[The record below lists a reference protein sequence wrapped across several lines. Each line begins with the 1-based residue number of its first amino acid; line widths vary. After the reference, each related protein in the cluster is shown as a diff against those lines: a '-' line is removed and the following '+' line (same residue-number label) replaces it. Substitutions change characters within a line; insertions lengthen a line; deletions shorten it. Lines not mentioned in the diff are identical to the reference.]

1 MKKIIIAGII
11 TLFIFSCSQIT
22 GEKGTITNEQV
33 ENYLEAY
40 KNLREKAPEILKDI
54 NENSDQS
61 KAGKEGYDSVERIIQ
76 ESGLESY
83 AQFVRLN
90 AKIGTIF
97 SMLQA
102 HKGLNSQEN
111 LYESG
116 QDMFDDSNRFIEEQ
130 LNDPEVPEET
140 KVELRK
146 TLEELKQN
154 SNELKESYV
163 SNKAIADWVMNKAE
177 KIQGLLVNESDIE
190 VIQHYEEDIFEAYT
204 GFPRPEGLDGNM
216 PDLDTILW

>member
-11 TLFIFSCSQIT
+11 TLFIFSCSHIT
-22 GEKGTITNEQV
+22 GEKGSITNEQV

-40 KNLREKAPEILKDI
+40 KKLREKAPEILKDI
-54 NENSDQS
+54 NENSDQT

-83 AQFVRLN
+83 AQFVILN
-90 AKIGTIF
+90 AKIGTVF

-154 SNELKESYV
+154 SNELKESYE
-163 SNKAIADWVMNKAE
+163 SNKAIANWVMNKAE

-190 VIQHYEEDIFEAYT
+190 VIQHYEEEIFEAYT
-204 GFPRPEGLDGNM
+204 GFPRPEGLEGNM